1 MAKPPAPLPPEVLAA
16 FERRQPV
23 EAIKLLLALR
33 ANADQPAKPHATPRG
48 KPPAAPAAI
57 PAKPSAPPHP
67 SYGGVRPGLSPGEV
81 PRTSSAFWG
90 WVVVALFTYLGWRLL
105 RG

>member
-1 MAKPPAPLPPEVLAA
+1 MAKPPESLPPEVLAA

-23 EAIKLLLALR
+23 EAIKLLLAMR
-33 ANADQPAKPHATPRG
+33 AGMGPRARLPAQSPAAHAAGNARPPAPPQPGAATPRN
-48 KPPAAPAAI
+48 
-57 PAKPSAPPHP
+57 
-67 SYGGVRPGLSPGEV
+67 GLSPGEE

-90 WVVVALFTYLGWRLL
+90 WVVVALFVYVGYRLL

>member
-1 MAKPPAPLPPEVLAA
+1 MATPPNSLPPEVLAA

-23 EAIKLLLALR
+23 EAIKLLMTMR
-33 ANADQPAKPHATPRG
+33 ANATEHAQSPAKPQASHAARAA
-48 KPPAAPAAI
+48 KPPAP
-57 PAKPSAPPHP
+57 PQPSPT
-67 SYGGVRPGLSPGEV
+67 SVRPGLSPGEV

-90 WVVVALFTYLGWRLL
+90 WVVVALFVYLGWRLL

>member
-1 MAKPPAPLPPEVLAA
+1 MAKPPDPLPPEVVAA

-33 ANADQPAKPHATPRG
+33 ANAAQPAKSRA
-48 KPPAAPAAI
+48 KPPAAPAAS
-57 PAKPSAPPHP
+57 PAKPLSPPYSGHTSP
-67 SYGGVRPGLSPGEV
+67 RTDLSPGEV
-81 PRTSSAFWG
+81 PRASSAFWG
-90 WVVVALFTYLGWRLL
+90 WVVVALFVYLGWRLL